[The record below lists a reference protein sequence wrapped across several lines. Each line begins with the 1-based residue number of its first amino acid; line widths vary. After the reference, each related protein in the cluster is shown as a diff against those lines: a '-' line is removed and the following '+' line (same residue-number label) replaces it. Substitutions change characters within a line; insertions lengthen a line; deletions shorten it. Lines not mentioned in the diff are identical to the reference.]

1 MDKINLNSYQNK
13 TSLYQ
18 SDMWDEF
25 EGKVSGIKTY
35 KFDSFRVRETS
46 NLFYIGGITKN
57 QLNDNF
63 KSLINTIKILKDF
76 VIDSNN
82 KQRLI
87 IDFQIL
93 ENDIIYE
100 NLVTLLNDVGM
111 FSVKKHIVPR
121 KRCLVDLS
129 KNLDDIKKNYNGKT
143 LNDINRAK
151 KNDIK
156 IIEKWDVDE
165 MYSMYLETSMK
176 QDFNSTKHSIHY
188 FSLMLETL
196 KKYNK
201 GKLLFA
207 SKDEYTMIV
216 FALIAEYNNILYYLY
231 TGSKSE
237 FNRFNGSSVLQN
249 HIIEYAKEQN
259 YDFYDLMGIRDKNY
273 GPSKFKL
280 KFGNMTLKLMDSFE
294 NQGF

>member
-1 MDKINLNSYQNK
+1 MNLDSYQNK

-25 EGKVSGIKTY
+25 EGKVPGIKAY

-63 KSLINTIKILKDF
+63 KSLTNTIKILKDF
-76 VIDSNN
+76 VVDNNN

-93 ENDIIYE
+93 ENDIISKD
-100 NLVTLLNDVGM
+100 LTALLNDIGM

-121 KRCLVDLS
+121 NRCLVDLS
-129 KNLDDIKKNYNGKT
+129 QSLNDIKKNYYGKT

-165 MYSMYLETSMK
+165 MYSMYLETSER
-176 QDFNSTKHSIHY
+176 QGFYSTKHSIYY
-188 FSLMLETL
+188 FQLMLDIL
-196 KKYNK
+196 QKYGK

-207 SKDEYTMIV
+207 SKDNHPTMV
-216 FALIAEYNNILYYLY
+216 FALVAEYNNILYYLY
-231 TGSKSE
+231 TGSRPE
-237 FNRFNGSSVLQN
+237 FNKFNGSSVLQSY
-249 HIIEYAKEQN
+249 IIEYAKEQN
-259 YDFYDLMGIRDKNY
+259 YDFYDLMGIRNKDY

-280 KFGNMTLKLMDSFE
+280 KFGNMTLKLMDSFV